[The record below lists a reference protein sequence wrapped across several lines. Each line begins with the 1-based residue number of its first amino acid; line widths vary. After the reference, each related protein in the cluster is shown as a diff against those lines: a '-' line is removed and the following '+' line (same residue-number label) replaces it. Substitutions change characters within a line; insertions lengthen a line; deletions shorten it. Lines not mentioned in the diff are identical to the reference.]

1 MSKLFG
7 IIEADQD
14 KGVQSILKKK
24 RRMKIDIFS
33 KQKKKCSAMFA
44 NPLENLLN

>member
-1 MSKLFG
+1 MSKLFS

-24 RRMKIDIFS
+24 KKNEDWYI
-33 KQKKKCSAMFA
+33 QQTKKK
-44 NPLENLLN
+44 